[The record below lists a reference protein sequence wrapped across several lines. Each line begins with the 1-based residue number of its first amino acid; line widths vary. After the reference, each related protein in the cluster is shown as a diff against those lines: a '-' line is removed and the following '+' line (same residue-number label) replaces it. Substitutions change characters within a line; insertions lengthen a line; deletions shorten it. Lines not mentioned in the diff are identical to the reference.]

1 MSFSFTEDTLSGNLD
16 GLAEM
21 ALDSDAEAA
30 LQQVVYDIEQA
41 AKANA
46 PWQDQ
51 TGTARQ
57 MLYTELSSEGAE
69 VVVTLAHGVDY
80 GYWLE
85 TIQSGAYAII
95 MPTLEEYADRVM
107 DAVGAQ
113 MMGEELT
120 F

>member
-16 GLAEM
+16 FLASM
-21 ALDSDAEAA
+21 ALDDEAQA
-30 LQQVVYDIEQA
+30 QLEEVAYDIEQA
-41 AKANA
+41 AKSNA

-51 TGTARQ
+51 TGQARQ
-57 MLYTELSSEGAE
+57 MLYTEISSEGAV

-95 MPTLEEYADRVM
+95 MPTLEEYADQVAE
-107 DAVGAQ
+107 AVGG
-113 MMGEELT
+113 MVTGEDLL
-120 F
+120 